1 MAIVIDAA
9 TSYSKQDA
17 TIMKIKEDKEYKPTK
32 EDIHKMINKLWN
44 GESMKDLLKAIQ
56 EIDDDI

>member
-1 MAIVIDAA
+1 MAIVIDVA
-9 TSYSKQDA
+9 TSYLKEK
-17 TIMKIKEDKEYKPTK
+17 TIMKIKEDKEYNPTK

-56 EIDDDI
+56 EIDDD